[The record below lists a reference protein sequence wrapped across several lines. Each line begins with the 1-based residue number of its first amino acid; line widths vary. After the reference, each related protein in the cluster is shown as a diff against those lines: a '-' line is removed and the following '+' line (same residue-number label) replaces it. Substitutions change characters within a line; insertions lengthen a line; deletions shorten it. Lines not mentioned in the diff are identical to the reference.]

1 MYFKACSKC
10 KEYLSE
16 DDMFP
21 KLKNGK
27 YSKRCYNCSGKVMD
41 LIMQILRSNEMEH
54 SLVNDNNMVMV
65 N

>member
-1 MYFKACSKC
+1 MYSKACSKC

-27 YSKRCYNCSGKVMD
+27 YSKRCYNCSCRTME
-41 LIMQILRSNEMEH
+41 LIMKIISSNEME
-54 SLVNDNNMVMV
+54 SSFENNNIVMV